1 MKYKIKPWKSRKLY
15 KRKRGGGGFSFKGGK
30 MSPRA
35 GFAPIDTISQRDLVV
50 NKLAGLGIMAP
61 RRATRAKIPSK

>member
-30 MSPRA
+30 RSPRA
-35 GFAPIDTISQRDLVV
+35 GFAPIGGISQRDLVV
-50 NKLAGLGIMAP
+50 NRLAKLGF
-61 RRATRAKIPSK
+61 RSQDKS